1 VDHNTDPEEGAV
13 TVRPPIVGAA
23 LWTAVMKNADGR
35 CECRG
40 ACGKKHDSNRKRQQG
55 RCGHYNGQHIS
66 KRGEL
71 VLIAM
76 PRDPIAEGD
85 FVTAAQLPA
94 RRLAAMCPGC
104 YDAVLAK
111 IRRTE
116 KRMEPQDDG
125 LFAIDDYRVDPAT
138 TKQADVGAA

>member
-1 VDHNTDPEEGAV
+1 M

-23 LWTAVMKNADGR
+23 LWTAVMRNAGHR

-40 ACGKKHDSNRKRQQG
+40 ACGSKHDPNRRGAQH
-55 RCGHYNGQHIS
+55 RCPLENGKHVS
-66 KRGEL
+66 KRGEI

-76 PRDPIAEGD
+76 PRDPVNESS

-94 RRLAAMCPGC
+94 RRLAAMCPPC
-104 YDAVLAK
+104 YDAVRRKIKAAEKKLA
-111 IRRTE
+111 
-116 KRMEPQDDG
+116 PQGDG
-125 LFAIDDYRVDPAT
+125 LFDAAEFYVAPAS